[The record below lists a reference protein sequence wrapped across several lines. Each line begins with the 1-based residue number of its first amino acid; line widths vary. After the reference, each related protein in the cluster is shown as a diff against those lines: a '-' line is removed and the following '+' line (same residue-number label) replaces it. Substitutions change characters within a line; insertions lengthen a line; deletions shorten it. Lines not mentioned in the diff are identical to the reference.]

1 TNSNFPFLSF
11 LFPPPIQPTL
21 THFTSHATLLS
32 FKSSPFLSI
41 RIGIADDGRKK
52 MDFDSAKSSLV
63 RLRASANSFLSDVE
77 PLALLL
83 APLLTLLV
91 ARVVQSFLRCVHDN
105 GAKPLIVGFV
115 MSSVKLVP
123 GVKRYIDAEKQK
135 VVDQMQSG
143 TKSKRAGWMSELPKE
158 GLGPVVIE
166 KLKEEKDKDVDWR
179 GKCSGTVY
187 IGGTE
192 SEGHFAVINEACSM
206 LVRDEM
212 CHFFPEVMMILHDP
226 PKSIFVLDT
235 NKLLLTCDNLV
246 VQFAHTNPLHLDVFP
261 SIARFE
267 AEVVAMTASLLGSKE
282 TSSEGEICG
291 NMTSGGTESILLAMK
306 TSRDYM
312 KAKKGIRKPE
322 MIIPVSAHSAYDK
335 AAQYFNIKLWRVP
348 VNKEFQADVKAI
360 RRLINRNTILIVGSA
375 PGFPHG
381 VIDPIEELGEL
392 ASSRGICLHVDL
404 CLGGFV
410 LPFARMLGYPI
421 PSFDFT
427 VEGVTSVSVD
437 VHKYGLAPKGTSV
450 VLYRNHEIRKH
461 QFVAVTEWS
470 GGLYVSPTVAG
481 SRPGSLIAGAWA
493 AMISLGLQGY
503 LENTKAI
510 MEVSKQV
517 QKGVQEIPELF
528 IIGKPDM
535 TIVAFGSDLVDIFEV
550 NDIMTSKGW
559 HLNALQ
565 RPNSLHICLTL
576 QHVSIYKDF
585 LVDLKESVNTVK
597 ANPGP
602 IKGGLA
608 PIYGA
613 AGKMPDRGMVQD
625 LLVDYMDGTC

>member
-1 TNSNFPFLSF
+1 ANFSLHVTFFNQNIRYYQRRTFQFSLLHF
-11 LFPPPIQPTL
+11 KPT
-21 THFTSHATLLS
+21 AGLLLLDIVQIEAS
-32 FKSSPFLSI
+32 SSSPYSRI
-41 RIGIADDGRKK
+41 RIGNQQRQRGV
-52 MDFDSAKSSLV
+52 MDIESAKLSLV
-63 RLRASANSFLSDVE
+63 RLRGSANSFLSEYE
-77 PLALLL
+77 PLTLLL
-83 APLLTLLV
+83 APLLTIVIARAVRSLL
-91 ARVVQSFLRCVHDN
+91 RSVQEN
-105 GAKPLIVGFV
+105 GVKAMVVGFV
-115 MSSVKLVP
+115 MSSIKLVP
-123 GVKRYIDAEKQK
+123 GVQSYINAEKQK
-135 VVDQMQSG
+135 VVDKMQSG
-143 TKSKRAGWMSELPKE
+143 TKSKREGWLAELPKE
-158 GLGPVVIE
+158 GLGPQVIE

-187 IGGTE
+187 IGGAE

-206 LVRDEM
+206 
-212 CHFFPEVMMILHDP
+212 
-226 PKSIFVLDT
+226 
-235 NKLLLTCDNLV
+235 
-246 VQFAHTNPLHLDVFP
+246 FAHTNPLHLDVFP
-261 SIARFE
+261 SVARFE
-267 AEVVAMTASLLGSKE
+267 AEVVAMTAALLGSQEKA
-282 TSSEGEICG
+282 SGGEVCG

-312 KAKKGIRKPE
+312 KAKKGITKPE

-348 VNKEFQADVKAI
+348 VNKDFLADVKAI
-360 RRLINRNTILIVGSA
+360 RRHINRNTILIVGSA

-381 VIDPIEELGEL
+381 VIDPIEELGQL
-392 ASSRGICLHVDL
+392 ASSHGICLHVDL

-421 PSFDFT
+421 PPFDFT
-427 VEGVTSVSVD
+427 VAGVTSVSVD

-470 GGLYVSPTVAG
+470 GGLYVSPTIAG

-493 AMISLGLQGY
+493 AMISLGQQGY
-503 LENTKAI
+503 LQHTKAM
-510 MEVSKQV
+510 MEVSKQL
-517 QKGVQEIPELF
+517 QNGLRDIPELF
-528 IIGKPDM
+528 IIGRPDM
-535 TIVAFGSDLVDIFEV
+535 TIVAFGSDIVDIFEV
-550 NDIMTSKGW
+550 NDIMSSKGW

-576 QHVSIYKDF
+576 QHVSIYEDF
-585 LVDLKESVNTVK
+585 LADLKESVKTVK

-602 IKGGLA
+602 VKGGMA